1 MQLLRFTPQPGGS
14 AGKPNN
20 FNEQRDTMEE
30 WMKKIVGHRARQLLA
45 RLVLMLWFGGL
56 AIVLNAQKQ
65 AEAFDDPMATRK
77 NIDGPV
83 LLVANKHS
91 NTLSFVNPKTLKV
104 IETIPTGPN
113 PHEITV
119 TPDQRFA
126 YLSNYAPPG
135 NTISVV
141 DLHEKKMIKEISTG
155 QYTRIHGAAMAP
167 DGRHAYFTAGQSG
180 YVVEVDTR
188 TNEVTRG
195 IPTHGKISHTVYV
208 SPDGKHLYTGNI
220 VSENISVIDRLSGKL
235 IGQIP
240 AGEGCEG
247 MAFTPDGKHLWAAN
261 QTGGTITIIDLITS
275 KPIETFQCP
284 GMPVRIRFTHD
295 GKLAL
300 VSSWTKTGELV
311 VIDVATRR
319 ELKRIRVGDFAIG
332 VELSPDGSRAFVGCE
347 DSMEA
352 EVLPDGSERVKA
364 KAGDSDGVHVIDM
377 TTLSVESVIKTGLG
391 PDPMVM
397 WYP

>member
-1 MQLLRFTPQPGGS
+1 MEGRMKRLV
-14 AGKPNN
+14 A
-20 FNEQRDTMEE
+20 QR
-30 WMKKIVGHRARQLLA
+30 AQQLLA
-45 RLVLMLWFGGL
+45 SLVLILCIGSL
-56 AIVLNAQKQ
+56 ASVLNAQKP
-65 AEAFDDPMATRK
+65 ANTSDHARATGTRIK
-77 NIDGPV
+77 GPT

-91 NTLSFVNPKTLKV
+91 NTLSFVNPQTLEV
-104 IETIPTGPN
+104 IETIATGPN
-113 PHEITV
+113 PHEITL

-135 NTISVV
+135 NTISVI
-141 DLHEKKMIKEISTG
+141 DLHKKKMIKEISTG

-167 DGRHAYFTAGQSG
+167 DGKHAYFTAGQMG

-208 SPDGKHLYTGNI
+208 SPDGKHLFTGNI

-235 IGQIP
+235 IAQIP
-240 AGEGCEG
+240 ADEGCEG

-261 QTGGTITIIDLITS
+261 QTGGTITIIDLNTN
-275 KPIETFQCP
+275 KPIETFPCP
-284 GMPVRIRFTHD
+284 GMPVRIRFTRD

-300 VSSWTKTGELV
+300 VSGWTKSGELI

-352 EVLPDGSERVKA
+352 QVLPDGSERVKA